1 MRFRGDTL
9 KKMVLLISALCFL
22 AIIGPGLA
30 QNDADS
36 GGQNM
41 TELKQDSTTNA
52 SENVQLYSA
61 GQDWGLNSFFFGE
74 AVKFTAPKSGWK
86 LKQIKVLGWNYYNNT
101 SMAVPSPSNFL
112 IEIRD
117 EELNLLYRLADTQN
131 AYFTDIVP
139 VLRAINIPPLAMPEV
154 FYVIFYDRSIMKIG
168 VEVENGTGNSYVY
181 NSLNGEMIPA
191 EFRIDESNATKV
203 NWIIRAAGE

>member
-1 MRFRGDTL
+1 MSSQGDRL
-9 KKMVLLISALCFL
+9 KKMVLLISAFCFL
-22 AIIGPGLA
+22 AFIGPGLA
-30 QNDADS
+30 QSNEDG

-74 AVKFTAPKSGWK
+74 AVKFTAPKPGWK
-86 LKQIKVLGWNYYNNT
+86 LKQIKVLGWNYYNES

-117 EELNLLYRLADTQN
+117 KELNLLYRLADTQN
-131 AYFTDIVP
+131 AYFTDVVP
-139 VLRAINIPPLAMPEV
+139 VLRAINIPPLPVAED
-154 FYVIFYDRSIMKIG
+154 FYIIFYDRSIMKIG

-181 NSLNGEMIPA
+181 NSINGELIPA
-191 EFRIDESNATKV
+191 EFKIDESNATKV
-203 NWIIRAAGE
+203 NWIIRAGGE